1 MLLVSDGL
9 EPHKMGLASNSLGRQ
24 GIELSSKND
33 LAGVAITWPGYLSVD
48 GRSSLHGGKSL
59 FRQMWCSIRE
69 AITGVS
75 RDILVL

>member
-1 MLLVSDGL
+1 MDWSHTRWGL
-9 EPHKMGLASNSLGRQ
+9 PSISLGRQ
-24 GIELSSKND
+24 VIELCSKND
-33 LAGVAITWPGYLSVD
+33 LAGVAITWPGHLSVD

-75 RDILVL
+75 GDILVL